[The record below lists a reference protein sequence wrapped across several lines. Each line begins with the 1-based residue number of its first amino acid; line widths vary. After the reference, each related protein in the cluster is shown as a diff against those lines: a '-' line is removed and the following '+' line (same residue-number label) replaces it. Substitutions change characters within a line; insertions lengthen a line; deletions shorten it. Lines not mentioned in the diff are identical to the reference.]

1 MPSRYDTIG
10 TTYAAHRREEPTW
23 AHAIAMALDGARRI
37 VNVGA
42 GSGNYEPRGR
52 QVVAVEPS
60 ATMVA
65 HRPAR
70 AAPVIRAVS
79 EALPFCDL
87 AFDASL
93 AILTVHHWTDPA
105 AGLAELTRV
114 APRQV
119 LVTWDPS
126 VSADFWLTRDYLPQV
141 HELEVSLPSLDFAL
155 ERLDVTAVDALAVPR
170 DCADGFL
177 GARWHDPTAY
187 FDPSLRA
194 AMSGL
199 SLLDQSVV
207 DAALERLRAD
217 VDDGTWHERNAALA
231 TAPSIDAGYRL
242 VTAGRA
248 PAR

>member
-1 MPSRYDTIG
+1 
-10 TTYAAHRREEPTW
+10 
-23 AHAIAMALDGARRI
+23 
-37 VNVGA
+37 
-42 GSGNYEPRGR
+42 
-52 QVVAVEPS
+52 
-60 ATMVA
+60 
-65 HRPAR
+65 
-70 AAPVIRAVS
+70 
-79 EALPFCDL
+79 
-87 AFDASL
+87 
-93 AILTVHHWTDPA
+93 
-105 AGLAELTRV
+105 
-114 APRQV
+114 
-119 LVTWDPS
+119 

-248 PAR
+248 PAT